1 MARAKPPP
9 PEQGALFKGS
19 EISNLAR
26 QFTPVSTALEGARAY
41 QSGRGQRFRTAGLGD
56 LQVNPQRGHATFL
69 AYRNAMQAPQNPE
82 IAQSYGALR
91 EHVSKQY
98 DYMTRPKEQGG
109 MGLRH
114 EVTGHDPYK
123 TPQEMAADMA
133 KGRIQTWTSASTP
146 HEYFTPEENDRFRA
160 VHDVFGHG
168 AIGRGFSRHGE
179 EAAYLSHRQMFPPEA
194 HAALA
199 SETRGQNSYL
209 NYSPENQ
216 FPSQKGKLIG
226 LPKWAA
232 SRTSA
237 TPTSRRTRR
246 RGAQQ
251 LSFF

>member
-1 MARAKPPP
+1 VPRAKPPL
-9 PEQGALFKGS
+9 PEQGKLFKGS
-19 EISNLAR
+19 ELANLAR
-26 QFTPVSTALEGARAY
+26 QFTPVSTAIEGAKGY
-41 QSGRGQRFRTAGLGD
+41 QAARGQRFRTTGLGD

-69 AYRNAMQAPQNPE
+69 AYRNAMQAPQSPD
-82 IAQSYGALR
+82 IAKSYEAMR
-91 EHVSKQY
+91 EHVNTQY
-98 DYMTRPKEQGG
+98 DYMTRPKEHGG

-114 EVTGHDPYK
+114 EVTEHDPYK
-123 TPQEMAADMA
+123 TPHEMAADMA
-133 KGRIQTWTSASTP
+133 GGRIQTWTSASTP
-146 HEYFTPEENDRFRA
+146 HEYFTAEENDRFRA

-168 AIGRGFSRHGE
+168 ASGRGFSRHGE

-209 NYSPENQ
+209 NYSAENQ

-246 RGAQQ
+246 QGARQTT
-251 LSFF
+251 LF